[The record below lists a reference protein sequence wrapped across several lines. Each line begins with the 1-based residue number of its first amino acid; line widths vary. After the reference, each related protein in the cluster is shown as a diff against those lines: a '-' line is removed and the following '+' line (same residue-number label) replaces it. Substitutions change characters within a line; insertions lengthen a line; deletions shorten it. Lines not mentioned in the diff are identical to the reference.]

1 MKKSLIAAAIGAV
14 IAPSV
19 YANVVITEVV
29 EGSKSNKAI
38 EIANVGSSAIT
49 LDGYSLMIESNGAG
63 DWKNPFDLAGITLQS
78 GDTYVVANSS
88 ASDELKALADDFGT
102 VTYYNGN
109 DAISLQKDGVVVDIL
124 GNIDGEKF
132 NENVTLKR
140 TDMSPSTTY
149 DATKFEVLAT
159 DDWTDI
165 GKVDLGEGSSG
176 AVLISELIENGND
189 KAVELYNGTSEAI
202 DLSEYKI
209 IEYNNQGSGGAPKE
223 LALSGTL
230 EAGGVYVI
238 AHSQLAGKYPDVVDH
253 TYDLGFN
260 GKGGDAV
267 VLAKGSEHLDIV
279 GFVASD
285 AADVFEN
292 LSLRRKDLSSPSITF
307 DSNDWDQSKKGD
319 ADFYDSLGKV
329 DGATPPGPDPDPD
342 PDPTPDTLIS
352 ALQGDSWASP
362 HTDPANGK
370 FISDDVFTVEGVITA
385 IQGEA
390 LDTDG
395 AVGFFMQD
403 ETPDSDPK
411 TSDGIFVVASVA
423 DLSIGD
429 KVAVTGPVEEKYG
442 WTQIPATAVVK
453 NGTGTV
459 SATEVQ
465 RLDSDPEFD
474 FTLER
479 HEGMLVKLTSISDMK
494 VSRSY
499 SMDDGPKRFNM
510 VLAQGK
516 ANVHPNQAFFPGTQ
530 EADQAADCNDDARLV
545 VESLAK
551 DTVGIPTWY
560 PDFGNTDIDQNGST
574 EDFIRVGDRANNL
587 QGVVGYSYS
596 DYRIF
601 VTEEAN
607 NDTFMARGNNRDAA
621 PDLKEGDIRVATFN
635 ANQYFNSVQ
644 GGGETNDFLALD
656 VSAGAQNSTEFDHQT
671 QKLVK
676 ALTLLNADI
685 VGLMEVE
692 NNGFGESSAIS
703 YLVTQLNADLEDD
716 QQYNI
721 ASAEGL
727 TSVGELATSSYVI
740 FRPSKVGLESL
751 TVIPM
756 PEQHLED
763 DTVIAQHDAVVPVF
777 SFKDRDETLTLAVSH
792 FADRS
797 ETCLSDDV
805 LERQGGCSDLRVSA
819 ADYLGQQLAD
829 MSGEK
834 IILGSLN
841 AYTKEDAITVLTE
854 RTSVPEDY
862 KITTAANTFVG
873 DTPLHGDVGV
883 DVTESYGYE
892 NVLAIVDPNSF
903 NTVRGDVNGSL
914 DYILTSAG
922 LKSKVVDATH
932 WNINA
937 SESEL
942 LSSGY
947 EVGQKYSDA
956 FRSAQNDP
964 VVLSIAFNGK
974 PLDPVDPVYP
984 DPDQPIVPGT
994 PIELP
999 SEPINEPRTET
1010 PVANGTFNYL
1020 VDLTNYA
1027 DSAYLKVGDEVSVSF
1042 SNADSGFVATSSN
1055 VQKDTLDQFEIALGW
1070 TEVAISSLEVGDY
1083 TVTTSV
1089 EGTVLETKQMS
1100 VTQTA
1105 SSGSS
1110 GGSFGFGGLLS
1121 LLGLGFLRRRLSK

>member
-29 EGSKSNKAI
+29 EGSQSNKAI

-88 ASDELKALADDFGT
+88 ASDELKALANDFGT

-140 TDMSPSTTY
+140 KDMSPSTTY

-165 GKVDLGEGSSG
+165 GKVELGSPVENILITEVVEGG
-176 AVLISELIENGND
+176 ASNKAIEIANVGDAAVTLTGYILMVEFNGAGEWKNP
-189 KAVELYNGTSEAI
+189 Y
-202 DLSEYKI
+202 DLS
-209 IEYNNQGSGGAPKE
+209 SV
-223 LALSGTL
+223 TL
-230 EAGGVYVI
+230 EPGQTYVI
-238 AHSQLAGKYPDVVDH
+238 ANSSSVQDLLDKADDTGDITYFSGDDSLALFKDGEIIDILGYVNDTDYNKDVTLKRTDMTASTAYDPAKFEELPKDNWTDIGNV
-253 TYDLGFN
+253 DLG
-260 GKGGDAV
+260 GG
-267 VLAKGSEHLDIV
+267 
-279 GFVASD
+279 
-285 AADVFEN
+285 
-292 LSLRRKDLSSPSITF
+292 T
-307 DSNDWDQSKKGD
+307 
-319 ADFYDSLGKV
+319 
-329 DGATPPGPDPDPD
+329 PDPD

-362 HTDPANGK
+362 HTDPANDK

-385 IQGEA
+385 IQAEA
-390 LDTDG
+390 LDADG

-403 ETPDSDPK
+403 ETPDSDPN

-423 DLSIGD
+423 DLSVGD
-429 KVAVTGPVEEKYG
+429 KVTVTGPVEEKYG

-551 DTVGIPTWY
+551 DTVGTPAWY
-560 PDFGNTDIDQNGST
+560 PDFGNTDVDQNGST

-607 NDTFMARGNNRDAA
+607 NDTFMARGNNRDVA

-656 VSAGAQNSTEFDHQT
+656 ASAGAQSSTEFDHQT

-685 VGLMEVE
+685 VGLMEIE

-703 YLVTQLNADLEDD
+703 YLVTQLNAELEEE
-716 QQYNI
+716 QKYNI

-727 TSVGELATSSYVI
+727 TNVGELATSSYVI

-792 FADRS
+792 FADRG
-797 ETCLSDDV
+797 ETCLSDDA
-805 LERQGGCSDLRVSA
+805 LERQGGCADLRVSA

-841 AYTKEDAITVLTE
+841 AYTKEDAITVLTD
-854 RTSVPEDY
+854 RTSAPEDY
-862 KITTAANTFVG
+862 KITAAANTFVG
-873 DTPLHGDVGV
+873 DTPLHGDAGA
-883 DVTESYGYE
+883 DITKTYGYE

-903 NTVRGDVNGSL
+903 NAVRGDANGSL

-942 LSSGY
+942 LSAGY

-984 DPDQPIVPGT
+984 DPDKPIAPGT

-1010 PVANGTFNYL
+1010 PVANGTFNYF
-1020 VDLTNYA
+1020 VDLTNYSN
-1027 DSAYLKVGDEVSVSF
+1027 SAYLKVGDEVSVSF

-1089 EGTVLETKQMS
+1089 EGSVLETKQMS

>member
-14 IAPSV
+14 IAPV
-19 YANVVITEVV
+19 ANANIIISEITE
-29 EGSKSNKAI
+29 GSGSNKAI
-38 EIANVGSSAIT
+38 EVANVGTSSVT
-49 LDGYSLMIESNGAG
+49 LDGYTVDLASNGGDWANSQALDGVTLDSGQTYVIVNAGADADLKNKGDVESN
-63 DWKNPFDLAGITLQS
+63 
-78 GDTYVVANSS
+78 
-88 ASDELKALADDFGT
+88 
-102 VTYYNGN
+102 VTYFNGN
-109 DAISLQKDGVVVDIL
+109 DAVAVRKNGNVVDIVGAGD
-124 GNIDGEKF
+124 GNDF
-132 NENVTLKR
+132 NKDVTLR
-140 TDMSPSTTY
+140 RADLSPSTTY
-149 DATKFEVLAT
+149 DAGKFEVLDK

-165 GKVDLGEGSSG
+165 GKVELSGAEGEVVITEYVEGS
-176 AVLISELIENGND
+176 ANN
-189 KAVELYNGTSEAI
+189 KAIELYNNGSTDI
-202 DLSEYKI
+202 DLAGYKLVRYKDGDENPLDMVTLDGQTLPAKSVLVVLNSSAEI
-209 IEYNNQGSGGAPKE
+209 
-223 LALSGTL
+223 ALDD
-230 EAGGVYVI
+230 GVSSI
-238 AHSQLAGKYPDVVDH
+238 
-253 TYDLGFN
+253 
-260 GKGGDAV
+260 KGGLYHNGGD
-267 VLAKGSEHLDIV
+267 GV
-279 GFVASD
+279 GLF
-285 AADVFEN
+285 
-292 LSLRRKDLSSPSITF
+292 
-307 DSNDWDQSKKGD
+307 KGD
-319 ADFYDSLGKV
+319 ALIDVVGDVPTESGWGKDVTLRRNGTAPSATYNESDWAEHAKDTFDGLGKV
-329 DGATPPGPDPDPD
+329 DGSTSPDPD

-385 IQGEA
+385 IQAEA

-411 TSDGIFVVASVA
+411 TSDGIFVVANVA

-429 KVAVTGPVEEKYG
+429 KVTVTGPVEEKYG

-479 HEGMLVKLTSISDMK
+479 HEGMLVKLTSTSDMK

-551 DTVGIPTWY
+551 DTVGTPTWY

-656 VSAGAQNSTEFDHQT
+656 VLAGAQSLTEFDHQT
-671 QKLVK
+671 EKLVS
-676 ALTLLNADI
+676 ALKSLDADI
-685 VGLMEVE
+685 VGLMEIE

-703 YLVTQLNADLEDD
+703 YLVTQLNAELEEE
-716 QQYNI
+716 QKYNI

-727 TSVGELATSSYVI
+727 TNVGELATSSYVI

-763 DTVIAQHDAVVPVF
+763 DTVITQNDAVVPVF

-792 FADRS
+792 FADRG
-797 ETCLSDDV
+797 ETCLSDDA
-805 LERQGGCSDLRVSA
+805 LERQGGCADLRVSA

-841 AYTKEDAITVLTE
+841 AYTKEDAITVLTD
-854 RTSVPEDY
+854 RTSAPEDY
-862 KITTAANTFVG
+862 KITAAANTFVG
-873 DTPLHGDVGV
+873 DTPLHGDAGA
-883 DVTESYGYE
+883 DITKTYGYE

-903 NTVRGDVNGSL
+903 NAVRGDANGSL

-984 DPDQPIVPGT
+984 DPDQPVAPGT

-999 SEPINEPRTET
+999 SEPVNEPRTEA
-1010 PVANGTFNYL
+1010 PVANGTFNYF
-1020 VDLTNYA
+1020 VDLTNYS

-1070 TEVAISSLEVGDY
+1070 TEVPISSLEVGDY
-1083 TVTTSV
+1083 TVTASV